1 MKKTFC
7 LFVILLILANVS
19 FAQVSLIG
27 RLTQE
32 ATLQPGEK
40 FEGEITLKNRGET
53 PWQIAIYKNDY
64 LFYADGTII
73 YGEPGRAPRTNA
85 SWLSLSPNELTI
97 PPDETASIF
106 YTLQV
111 PDNQD
116 LSGTYWSIIMIEP
129 TSETG
134 PQVLEDKKHKVKIG
148 IQTRVRYA
156 VQIITNIGDT
166 GAPKINF
173 LDKKLVNQDGKRIL
187 QLDVENI
194 GERWLSPAVW
204 VELYDNYGNKMG
216 RFESRKERIY
226 PECSVRYDVDLT
238 EVPTGDYRALVV
250 LDNGDEHVFGAQ
262 YDLGIE

>member
-7 LFVILLILANVS
+7 LCVILLILANIS

-27 RLTQE
+27 ELTRE

-53 PWQIAIYKNDY
+53 PWEVTVYKNDY

-73 YGEPGRAPRTNA
+73 YGEPGEAARTNA
-85 SWLSLSPNELTI
+85 GWLSLSPNALTI
-97 PPDETASIF
+97 LPDETASIF

-111 PDNQD
+111 PDDQD

-134 PQVLEDKKHKVKIG
+134 PQVLEDKEHKLKIG

-156 VQIITNIGDT
+156 VQIITNIGDA
-166 GAPKINF
+166 GAPEINF
-173 LDKKLVNQDGKRIL
+173 LDKKLIHEDGKRIL
-187 QLDVENI
+187 QLDVENS
-194 GERWLSPAVW
+194 GERWLSPAVR
-204 VELYDNYGNKMG
+204 VELYDDSGNRMA
-216 RFESRKERIY
+216 RSESKKKRIY

-238 EVPTGDYRALVV
+238 EVPPGDYRALVV

-262 YDLGIE
+262 YDLRIQ